1 MTFFYCTYMYIDIIN
16 KQIYK
21 LVILFLPF
29 FFPFLLLLSCLV
41 NFFFHPLKPIRWG
54 GGCIAHNNPHPH
66 PSTHIHTY
74 YPSTNATSREWSSK
88 LT

>member
-54 GGCIAHNNPHPH
+54 GVASPIITPTPT
-66 PSTHIHTY
+66 PPHTY
-74 YPSTNATSREWSSK
+74 TPTIHLPMRLQGSGVVS
-88 LT
+88 